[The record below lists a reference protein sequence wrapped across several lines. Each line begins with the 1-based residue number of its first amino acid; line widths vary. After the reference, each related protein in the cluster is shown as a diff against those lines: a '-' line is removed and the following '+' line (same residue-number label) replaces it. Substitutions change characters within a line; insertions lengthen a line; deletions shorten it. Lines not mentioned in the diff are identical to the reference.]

1 VGADRSGGRD
11 VIAWSKIAPSRL
23 SMKFNWYLFPMNRNA
38 CFALLI
44 FLLAVVRLKAQTPDF
59 VYSPTIGSPQLF
71 TAGNQQ
77 GYPIIRLN
85 TPDQLEL
92 HFDDI
97 DESVKNYYYSIVLCN
112 EDWTPAQVTEFDYI
126 KGFSQIRIENYTVSS
141 VALTHYVHYTAVFP
155 DPNCIPIHSGNYLL
169 KVFLDGDTSKLAFTR
184 RFLVTDAKVRIESRL
199 LTPINF
205 EMSKTHQNIQFR
217 LNVSAINPPNVL
229 DQIRVVVMQDYRWD
243 NAIHG
248 VKPRIYLNSDLQ
260 YNNSEDFNFEG
271 GSEWRWVDLQSFRY
285 QTDRVASANYGK
297 TSTEVFLRPD
307 MDRSQRE
314 FFFYKDYNGG
324 FIIQT
329 TEPYSPLYQTDYATV
344 HFVFVP
350 GGNIPLEGKDV
361 FVLGR
366 FTGGGVNDSSR
377 MVWNPEKKIYE
388 RNFRLKQGFYSYSY
402 VAADKNSATG
412 SFMQTEGNH
421 VETEND
427 YMILVYYRALGS
439 RADELVGITRFNSLN
454 K

>member
-1 VGADRSGGRD
+1 
-11 VIAWSKIAPSRL
+11 
-23 SMKFNWYLFPMNRNA
+23 MKFLSYLFPMNRIA
-38 CFALLI
+38 CVLIILLS
-44 FLLAVVRLKAQTPDF
+44 AARLNAQTPDF
-59 VYSPTIGSPQLF
+59 VFSPTIGSPQLF
-71 TAGNQQ
+71 LAGNQL

-85 TPDQLEL
+85 SPDQLEL

-126 KGFSQIRIENYTVSS
+126 KGFSQIRIENYTISS
-141 VALTHYVHYTAVFP
+141 VALTHYVHYNATLP

-184 RFLVTDAKVRIESRL
+184 RFLVTDAKVRIESQL
-199 LTPINF
+199 STPINF
-205 EMSKTHQNIQFR
+205 EMARTHQNIQFR

-248 VKPRIYLNSDLQ
+248 VKPRIYMNNDLQ
-260 YNNSEDFNFEG
+260 YNNSDDFNFEG
-271 GSEWRWVDLQSFRY
+271 GSEWRWADLRSFRF
-285 QTDRVASANYGK
+285 QSDRVASANYGK
-297 TSTEVFLRPD
+297 TGTDIFLRPD
-307 MDRSQRE
+307 VDRSQRE
-314 FFFYKDYNGG
+314 FYFYQDYNGG
-324 FIIQT
+324 FTIT
-329 TEPYSPLYQTDYATV
+329 TTDPYSPLYQTDYATV

-361 FVLGR
+361 YVLGR

-377 MVWNPEKKIYE
+377 MVWNAEKKIYE

-402 VAADKNSATG
+402 VAADRSSVAG